1 MRFLFVGS
9 FSNVGGSALA
19 TLPFIQTLRQAGH
32 TVQLAHWVR
41 PNRTDLFRDQ
51 DLLNLDLAQYKNIV
65 SKIYCLTC
73 LAFKYDA
80 IIAISELTPTYACQ
94 IAGWIAKR
102 PVFGELQVHLD
113 SWIKDN
119 SNPVHHLL
127 SRCFYPRLS
136 GLRCVSQALAN
147 YAVQSLS
154 VASDKTFV
162 VYNGFDI
169 EQVQKLSNEV
179 LPIALNAWFRSPVV
193 LCAGR
198 LTQQKRFDLAI
209 QAFVITQS
217 KLLIKSH
224 LVILGEGELRQELQD
239 LTDRLGL
246 QDLVHLVGLYKNPF
260 PLFKQ
265 ASMFLLSS
273 DYEGF
278 GRVLVEAMICG
289 CPVIAHDC
297 PVGPREILED
307 GQSGYLVPS
316 NSPEILS
323 DAIINLF
330 HSTKLKKQFIQ
341 QGYDRAQAFKQE
353 SICQQYMSNFQKL
366 YTKKKFIAT

>member
-19 TLPFIQTLRQAGH
+19 TLPFIQTLRQTGH
-32 TVQLAHWVR
+32 TVQLSHWVK
-41 PNRTDLFRDQ
+41 PNPTDLFRDQ
-51 DLLNLDLAQYKNIV
+51 DLLNLDLAQQKNIV
-65 SKIYCLTC
+65 NKIYRLTR
-73 LAFKYDA
+73 LAFQYDI

-94 IAGWIAKR
+94 IAAWIAQR

-169 EQVQKLSNEV
+169 EKIQKLSDDP
-179 LPIALNAWFRSPVV
+179 LPMAIKNWFRNPVI
-193 LCAGR
+193 LCVGR

-209 QAFVITQS
+209 QAFKIA
-217 KLLIKSH
+217 KLKLSIKVN
-224 LVILGEGELRQELQD
+224 LVIVGEGDLRQELED
-239 LTDRLGL
+239 LAGQLGL
-246 QDLVHLVGLYKNPF
+246 KEVVHLAGLYGNPF

-297 PVGPREILED
+297 PVGPREILEN
-307 GQSGYLVPS
+307 GQSGYLVSS
-316 NSPEILS
+316 NTPEILA
-323 DAIINLF
+323 DAIITVFKNFSLREQ
-330 HSTKLKKQFIQ
+330 LIQ
-341 QGYDRAQAFKQE
+341 NGHDRAQAFKQE
-353 SICQQYMSNFQKL
+353 SICQQYMSDFQKL